1 MVFILFFTFMPT
13 SLIPALMRNY
23 LFLLLVLMASSAI
36 HAQTRCILIGDK
48 SEATVQQL
56 LQWSETPPLS
66 ARCGKEKV
74 ILTSFEFTIFTKK
87 PLQSKTFG
95 LGDRGGIPI
104 MAHQALK
111 ELQPGATVILKD
123 ITALKPDS
131 SEIKIDNISVVIT
144 E

>member
-1 MVFILFFTFMPT
+1 
-13 SLIPALMRNY
+13 MRKY
-23 LFLLLVLMASSAI
+23 ILLLLLFSYSSI
-36 HAQTRCILIGDK
+36 HAQNRCFLIGDK

-56 LQWSETPPLS
+56 LLWSETPPLS
-66 ARCGKEKV
+66 ARCGKEQLT
-74 ILTSFEFTIFTKK
+74 LTSFEFTIFTKK

-95 LGDRGGIPI
+95 MGDRGGIPI

-111 ELQPGATVILKD
+111 DLRPGDTVILKE

-131 SEIKIDNISVVIT
+131 SEVKIENISVVVA